1 MIARQCVAAVIS
13 DGAADGMGPTRDDS
27 SRCIST
33 SRIVR
38 SNCKHYHVSQQSSR
52 VLKVVRGGWS
62 YLSACRLLRL
72 GLGEHCT
79 LELRTQPIQMRHRLH
94 RRRADQSLRLAGARS
109 TAREPVDNVRLFFV
123 RACSE
128 RIDSLVSEAR
138 SSSIFISYSR
148 VIRRTFPPADSLG
161 R

>member
-1 MIARQCVAAVIS
+1 
-13 DGAADGMGPTRDDS
+13 
-27 SRCIST
+27 
-33 SRIVR
+33 
-38 SNCKHYHVSQQSSR
+38 
-52 VLKVVRGGWS
+52 
-62 YLSACRLLRL
+62 
-72 GLGEHCT
+72 
-79 LELRTQPIQMRHRLH
+79 
-94 RRRADQSLRLAGARS
+94 
-109 TAREPVDNVRLFFV
+109 V

>member
-1 MIARQCVAAVIS
+1 MAAVIS

-38 SNCKHYHVSQQSSR
+38 SNCKHYHVTGRQGSSQQSSR

-94 RRRADQSLRLAGARS
+94 RRGADQSLRLAGARS
-109 TAREPVDNVRLFFV
+109 TAREPTNV